1 MVKMVMAEVDPPL
14 RALGELL
21 AREGDHFGLVIV
33 GGAALNLLGLIHR
46 PTEDVDVLAFGT
58 REPDTGMQ
66 IVPPPSPLPDV
77 LTKAIQQ
84 IADDFQLA
92 DDWLNANVAGH
103 WRTGLRPGW
112 TTRVRW
118 VELPGISLG
127 LVHRSD
133 LIFLKLYAAA
143 DHAQLD
149 LTRYVPSKHD
159 LDLIALAPSEE
170 EFEAARIWVCAQDG
184 SPQYPQFVDNVIA
197 YVQQAHR

>member
-1 MVKMVMAEVDPPL
+1 MVKIVMAEVDPPL

-21 AREGDHFGLVIV
+21 AREGHHFGLVIV

-46 PTEDVDVLAFGT
+46 PTEDVDVLAFRTG
-58 REPDTGMQ
+58 EPDTGEQ
-66 IVPPPSPLPDV
+66 IVPPPSPLPNV
-77 LTKAIQQ
+77 LTRAIQQ

-103 WRTGLRPGW
+103 WRTGLPPEW
-112 TTRVRW
+112 TRRVQW

-127 LVHRSD
+127 LVHRFD

-159 LDLIALAPSEE
+159 LDLMALAPNDE
-170 EFEAARIWVCAQDG
+170 EFEAARAWVCTQDG
-184 SPQYPQFVDNVIA
+184 SPQYPQCVDNVIA
-197 YVQQAHR
+197 YVRQARR